1 MAMTTSKRLRSLA
14 IGIGLGVYLCRLVAE
29 TRASPLSLGV
39 IALMSAPLMAISFG
53 IVLLAN
59 QRSVNLRPLLILY
72 AYVLSPWNHLGLAIG
87 VGLTALASCTIANL
101 RDEDTARL
109 GTIADLL
116 IASLFLIIYIHTLS
130 PTVLP
135 ADAGEFQLV
144 SYVLGIAHPP
154 GYPLYTMLA
163 HLLTWLPVGDPAYRV
178 NLFAAITS
186 ALTLALVNRTI
197 RKASG
202 SLWGGIAGAF
212 ILGSAATF
220 WAQSTTANIRSLT
233 ALLTA
238 LSLLT
243 ITRYIQEPN
252 ERRLGLFALCFGL
265 AVTHHSSLL
274 LLALPFAATLLAS
287 DPALLTNPKRWP
299 RPLLT
304 FAIPFVILLYLPIR
318 SLIGAPFDPAPI
330 RSISD
335 FLQHV
340 LALGFKGDMLYFTT
354 REVLGTRTIIT
365 LEILRL
371 QLGWG
376 LLFLAT
382 ISLSVLSLRHWKLA
396 LLYGGV
402 FLVNV
407 LSALTYRAPQ
417 TVEYLIPAYVAL
429 VIIIG
434 LGINEGIRHL
444 KSHKAWAGALVGLTL
459 LLAGT
464 NLTHNY
470 PSFATLSQD
479 YSARNYAETILNVA
493 PRNAVIL
500 SNWHYVTVFW
510 YLQEVEALRPDVSVR
525 YVYPEGSTSMA
536 ETTIRRVQEEI
547 SQRPVIVT
555 NSYREYSTTPYRF
568 MPFHGAYLVFA
579 EPPMSL
585 DQDLNR
591 LDTDFSDR
599 IHLLGYHLERDILSP
614 GEALIVHVYWKPLVK
629 LDRDYSFFVQVLGP
643 DGVLGQEDITHQA
656 ARYQVGEI
664 IVDEYHVPLLMTAP
678 PGEYQ
683 LITGVYFT
691 LTKGGWERLS
701 NQEDSDHVVLSMVQ
715 VQAMQTPPASIRPM
729 YKAFSNSVRLIGAD
743 TDSSIGGSQRLYLHW
758 WLPKDLG
765 DELQIAI
772 YGAGAS
778 LATAPL
784 RHSQEKGYITTS
796 LDIPPHAGSLWV
808 ELRSVS
814 TGASVPVLGPWNLPT
829 RSRIRLPSY
838 PADARYVPLGGQ
850 MVLTGLRYDQ
860 LGPVAGSVY
869 RVQPTFLSQRPITND
884 YRVSL
889 SLNSDGGTRIA
900 QHDSVPAMGA
910 IPTLKWMRGWS
921 VTDPHMIEIP
931 SDASGSATL
940 RLTVYDAF
948 TQRPLAVLDDR
959 LVKTGQGLHIDLAIV
974 QIGPNQ
980 Q

>member
-14 IGIGLGVYLCRLVAE
+14 IGIGMGAYLGRLVAE
-29 TRASPLSLGV
+29 TRVSPPSWAV
-39 IALMSAPLMAISFG
+39 IVLVSGSLMAISLG

-59 QRSVNLRPLLILY
+59 QRSINLRPLLILY
-72 AYVLSPWNHLGLAIG
+72 TYVLSPWNHLGLAIG

-101 RDEDTARL
+101 RDEDMARR
-109 GTIADLL
+109 GTIADLI
-116 IASLFLIIYIHTLS
+116 IASLALIIYIQTLS

-163 HLLTWLPVGDPAYRV
+163 HLFTWLPVGDPAYRV
-178 NLFAAITS
+178 NCFAAITS

-212 ILGSAATF
+212 ILGSSATF

-243 ITRYIQEPN
+243 VTRYIQEPS
-252 ERRLGLFALCFGL
+252 ERRLALLALCFGL

-274 LLALPFAATLLAS
+274 LLALPFTATLLAS
-287 DPALLTNPKRWP
+287 DPGLLSNPNRWP

-304 FAIPFVILLYLPIR
+304 FAVPFIVLLYLPIR
-318 SLIGAPFDPAPI
+318 SLIGTPFDPAPI
-330 RSISD
+330 RSFND

-340 LALGFKGDMLYFTT
+340 LALGFRGDMLYFTT
-354 REVLGTRTIIT
+354 REVLGTRTGIT

-371 QLGWG
+371 QFGWG

-434 LGINEGIRHL
+434 LGISEGIKHL
-444 KSHKAWAGALVGLTL
+444 ESRKAWAGALVGLTL

-470 PSFATLSQD
+470 PSFATLSHD
-479 YSARNYAETILNVA
+479 YSARNYAETILNAA
-493 PRNAVIL
+493 PRNAVVL
-500 SNWHYVTVFW
+500 SNWHHATVFW
-510 YLQEVEALRPDVSVR
+510 YLQEAEALRPDVSVR
-525 YVYPEGSTSMA
+525 YVYPEGAASMA
-536 ETTIRRVQEEI
+536 ETTMRRVQEEI

-568 MPFHGAYLVFA
+568 VPFHGAYLVFA

-585 DQDLNR
+585 NQDLTS
-591 LDTDFSDR
+591 LDTDLGDR
-599 IHLLGYHLERDILSP
+599 IHLLGYHLEQDTLSP
-614 GEALIVHVYWKPLVK
+614 GDALIVRIHWQPMVK

-643 DGVLGQEDITHQA
+643 EGVLGQKDITHQA

-678 PGEYQ
+678 PGEYR
-683 LITGVYFT
+683 LIAGVYFT
-691 LTKGGWERLS
+691 LTEGGWERLS
-701 NQEDSDHVVLSMVQ
+701 NQEGSDHVALSMVQ
-715 VQAMQTPPASIRPM
+715 VQAMQIPPASAHPM
-729 YKAFSNSVRLIGAD
+729 LEVFSNGVRLIGTD

-758 WLPKDLG
+758 WLPSDLE
-765 DELQIAI
+765 DQLQIVVHEA
-772 YGAGAS
+772 AVS
-778 LATAPL
+778 LATGPL
-784 RHSQEKGYITTS
+784 HHSQQEGYITTS
-796 LDIPPHAGSLWV
+796 LDIPPNAGSLWI
-808 ELRSVS
+808 ELRSAS

-829 RSRIRLPSY
+829 RTRIRLASFPT
-838 PADARYVPLGGQ
+838 DALYVPLGGQ
-850 MVLTGLRYDQ
+850 MVLTALRCDQ
-860 LGPVAGSVY
+860 LGPIADGTY
-869 RVQPTFLSQRPITND
+869 RVQPTFLSQRPLTND

-889 SLNSDGGTRIA
+889 SLHSDGGMRIA

-931 SDASGSATL
+931 NDTSGSATL

-959 LVKTGQGLHIDLAIV
+959 LVKAGQGLHIDLATM
-974 QIGPNQ
+974 QIRLREQ
-980 Q
+980 

>member
-1 MAMTTSKRLRSLA
+1 MAMTTSKRLQSLV
-14 IGIGLGVYLCRLVAE
+14 IGIGLGVYLGRLVAE
-29 TRASPLSLGV
+29 TRVSPLSWGV
-39 IALMSAPLMAISFG
+39 IVLVSGSLMAISLG
-53 IVLLAN
+53 TVLLAN
-59 QRSVNLRPLLILY
+59 QRTISLRPLLILY
-72 AYVLSPWNHLGLAIG
+72 TYVLSPWNHLGLAIG

-101 RDEDTARL
+101 RDEDTARR
-109 GTIADLL
+109 GTIADLV
-116 IASLFLIIYIHTLS
+116 IVSLALIIYIQTLS

-163 HLLTWLPVGDPAYRV
+163 HLFTWLPVGDPAYRV

-212 ILGSAATF
+212 ILGGSATF

-238 LSLLT
+238 LSLLALT
-243 ITRYIQEPN
+243 HYIQGPN

-287 DPALLTNPKRWP
+287 DPSLLSNPRRWL

-304 FAIPFVILLYLPIR
+304 FAVPFVVLLYLPIR
-318 SLIGAPFDPAPI
+318 SLVGTHFDPAPI
-330 RSISD
+330 RSLND
-335 FLQHV
+335 FFQHV
-340 LALGFKGDMLYFTT
+340 LALGFRGDMLYFTT
-354 REVLGTRTIIT
+354 REVLGTRTSIT

-371 QLGWG
+371 QFGWG

-396 LLYGGV
+396 LLYSGI

-429 VIIIG
+429 AIIIG
-434 LGINEGIRHL
+434 LGISEGIRHL
-444 KSHKAWAGALVGLTL
+444 KSRKAWAGALVGLTL

-464 NLTHNY
+464 SLSRNY
-470 PSFATLSQD
+470 PSFAALSHD
-479 YSARNYAETILNVA
+479 YSARNYAETILNAA
-493 PRNAVIL
+493 PRSAVIL
-500 SNWHYVTVFW
+500 SNWHHATVFW

-525 YVYPEGSTSMA
+525 YVYPEGAASMA
-536 ETTIRRVQEEI
+536 ETTMSRVQEEI
-547 SQRPVIVT
+547 VQRPVIVT
-555 NSYREYSTTPYRF
+555 NSYREYSATPYRF
-568 MPFHGAYLVFA
+568 LPFHGAYLVFA

-585 DQDLNR
+585 NQDLNM
-591 LDTDFSDR
+591 LDTDLGDR
-599 IHLLGYHLERDILSP
+599 IHLLGYHLKQDTLSP
-614 GEALIVHVYWKPLVK
+614 GDALIVRIHWQPMVK

-664 IVDEYHVPLLMTAP
+664 IVDEYHVPLLLTAP
-678 PGEYQ
+678 PGEYRV
-683 LITGVYFT
+683 ITGVYFT
-691 LTKGGWERLS
+691 LTEGGWERLS
-701 NQEDSDHVVLSMVQ
+701 NQEGGDHVVLSMVQ
-715 VQAMQTPPASIRPM
+715 VQAMQTPPVSTHPM
-729 YKAFSNSVRLIGAD
+729 LESFSNGVRLVGTDVD
-743 TDSSIGGSQRLYLHW
+743 TGIGGSQRLYLHW

-772 YGAGAS
+772 HETAAS
-778 LATAPL
+778 LATGPL
-784 RHSQEKGYITTS
+784 RHSQQEGYVTTS

-808 ELRSVS
+808 ELRSAI
-814 TGASVPVLGPWNLPT
+814 TGGSVPVLGPWNLPT
-829 RSRIRLPSY
+829 RSRIRLPFY
-838 PADARYVPLGGQ
+838 AADARYIPLGGQ
-850 MVLTGLRYDQ
+850 MVLTGLRCDQ

-869 RVQPTFLSQRPITND
+869 RVQPTFLSQRPLTND
-884 YRVSL
+884 YRMSL
-889 SLNSDGGTRIA
+889 SLHSDSGTRLA
-900 QHDSVPAMGA
+900 QHDSVPALGA
-910 IPTLKWMRGWS
+910 IPTLKWMWGWS
-921 VTDPHMIEIP
+921 VTDPHLIEIP

-940 RLTVYDAF
+940 RLTIYDAF

-959 LVKTGQGLHIDLAIV
+959 LVKVGQGLHIDLATM
-974 QIGPNQ
+974 QIRPREQ
-980 Q
+980 